1 VFDCQANNSPERNA
15 IPVGARLAGDGVL
28 KIAFASKLRSCK
40 KGCDAFNKIVS
51 TTGSRNMQRSIA
63 TVSLSGTLPEKLEAI
78 AAAGF
83 DGVEIF
89 ENDLLYYDGS
99 PREIK
104 QMCADLGIAI
114 TLFQPF
120 RDFEGCRRDRL
131 HRNLERAERKFDL
144 MQELGTDLVLVC
156 SNASADSIGD
166 ENILIDDLRL
176 LAERA
181 GARGLRIGYEAL
193 AWGRHVNTWQQVW
206 NIVRQADH
214 PSLGVLLD
222 SFHTLSLKGD
232 PSAIAEIPG
241 DKIFFVQMADAP
253 ILAMDVLEWS
263 RHFRCFPG
271 QGEFDLPGFLAPII
285 KSGYTG
291 PLSLEIFNDG
301 FRAAPPRANAADGL
315 RSLLYLEEKTRQR
328 LAQETTP
335 AVSLDILFETPKASE
350 YNGIEFLEFAVDESL
365 GAKLSHW
372 LERLGFVK
380 AGQHRSK
387 SVSLLRQGDIN
398 LILNSEPYSFAHSF
412 FEAHGPS
419 LCATAVR
426 VKDSASALARA
437 VAYKG
442 QPYRGLVGPNELELA
457 AVRAPDGSLIY
468 LVDQDADV
476 YGTDFHLQ
484 PAAVAGGGLK
494 RIDHMAMALPA
505 DSLDSWVLFY
515 KSLLDFEADDE
526 VVLPDPYGLVKSR
539 ALRSRDSSIRLP
551 LNISE
556 NRNTAISHALSSY
569 RGSGVHH
576 IAFDCDD
583 IFAEVSRAKEAG
595 VPLLDIPLNYYDDL
609 AARFDFDD
617 EFLSELA
624 YFNVLYDRDAQGG
637 ELFHVYTEPFEGRFF
652 FEIIQRKNGY
662 AGYGAAN
669 VAVRLAAMA
678 KSRSG
683 AVRLAKL

>member
-1 VFDCQANNSPERNA
+1 
-15 IPVGARLAGDGVL
+15 
-28 KIAFASKLRSCK
+28 
-40 KGCDAFNKIVS
+40 
-51 TTGSRNMQRSIA
+51 MQRSIA

-99 PREIK
+99 PREVR

-131 HRNLERAERKFDL
+131 ARNLERAERKFDL

-156 SNASADSIGD
+156 SNASADCVGD
-166 ENILIDDLRL
+166 ERILLDDLSL
-176 LAERA
+176 LAEHA
-181 GARGLRIGYEAL
+181 GRRGLRIGYEAL
-193 AWGRHVNTWQQVW
+193 AWGKHVNTWQQVW
-206 NIVRQADH
+206 NLVRQVDH

-232 PSAIAEIPG
+232 PTAIAEIPG

-271 QGEFDLPGFLAPII
+271 QGEFDLAGFLAPII

-301 FRAAPPRANAADGL
+301 FRAAPTRANAADGL

-328 LAQETTP
+328 LAEEAPATP
-335 AVSLDILFETPKASE
+335 VDILFETPAASE
-350 YNGIEFLEFAVDESL
+350 YDGIEFLEFAVDENL
-365 GAKLSHW
+365 GAKLTNW

-398 LILNSEPYSFAHSF
+398 LILNCEPYSFAHNF

-419 LCATAVR
+419 LCATAIR
-426 VKDSASALARA
+426 VKDSAKALERA

-468 LVDQDADV
+468 LVDQSEGGLYD
-476 YGTDFHLQ
+476 TDFNLQ
-484 PAAVAGGGLK
+484 SAATDAGGLL

-539 ALRSRDSSIRLP
+539 ALRSRCSSIRLP

-576 IAFDCDD
+576 IAFDCAD
-583 IFAEVSRAKEAG
+583 IFAEVRRAKEAG

-609 AARFDFDD
+609 AARFDFDE

-624 YFNVLYDRDAQGG
+624 YYNVLYDRDAQGG
-637 ELFHVYTEPFEGRFF
+637 ELFHVYTEAFEGRFF

-683 AVRLAKL
+683 AVRQARL

>member
-1 VFDCQANNSPERNA
+1 
-15 IPVGARLAGDGVL
+15 
-28 KIAFASKLRSCK
+28 
-40 KGCDAFNKIVS
+40 
-51 TTGSRNMQRSIA
+51 MQRSIA

-99 PREIK
+99 PREVR

-131 HRNLERAERKFDL
+131 ARNLERAERKFDL

-156 SNASADSIGD
+156 SNASADCVGD
-166 ENILIDDLRL
+166 ERILLDDLSL
-176 LAERA
+176 LAEHA
-181 GARGLRIGYEAL
+181 GRRGLRIGYEAL

-206 NIVRQADH
+206 NLVRQVDH
-214 PSLGVLLD
+214 PNLGVLLD

-271 QGEFDLPGFLAPII
+271 QGEFDLAGFLAPII

-301 FRAAPPRANAADGL
+301 FRAAPTRANAADGL
-315 RSLLYLEEKTRQR
+315 RSLLYLEEKTRER
-328 LAQETTP
+328 LKQEATVQPVEILFDTP
-335 AVSLDILFETPKASE
+335 AASE
-350 YNGIEFLEFAVDESL
+350 YDGIEFLEFAVDESL
-365 GAKLSHW
+365 GAKLTHW

-398 LILNSEPYSFAHSF
+398 LILNCEPYSFAHNF

-419 LCATAVR
+419 LCATAIR
-426 VKDSASALARA
+426 VKDSAKALERA

-468 LVDQDADV
+468 LVDPSEGTLYD
-476 YGTDFHLQ
+476 TDFNLQ
-484 PAAVAGGGLK
+484 TASTASAGLL

-539 ALRSRDSSIRLP
+539 ALRSRCSSIRLP

-576 IAFDCDD
+576 IAFDCAD

-609 AARFDFDD
+609 AARFDFDE

-624 YFNVLYDRDAQGG
+624 YYNVLYDRDAQGG

-683 AVRLAKL
+683 AVRQARL

>member
-1 VFDCQANNSPERNA
+1 
-15 IPVGARLAGDGVL
+15 
-28 KIAFASKLRSCK
+28 
-40 KGCDAFNKIVS
+40 
-51 TTGSRNMQRSIA
+51 MQRSIA

-99 PREIK
+99 PRDVRR
-104 QMCADLGIAI
+104 MCADLGIAI

-131 HRNLERAERKFDL
+131 PRNLDRAERKFDL

-156 SNASADSIGD
+156 SNVAADSLGD
-166 ENILIDDLRL
+166 ETLLVDDLRL

-181 GARGLRIGYEAL
+181 AARGLRIGYEAL
-193 AWGRHVNTWQQVW
+193 AWGRHVQTYQQVW
-206 NIVRQADH
+206 KLVRQADH
-214 PSLGVLLD
+214 SALGVILD

-241 DKIFFVQMADAP
+241 DRIFFVQMADAP

-271 QGEFDLPGFLAPII
+271 QGEFDLAGFLAPII
-285 KSGYTG
+285 RTGYRG

-301 FRAAPPRANAADGL
+301 FRAAPPRQNAADGL
-315 RSLLYLEEKTRQR
+315 RSLLYLEEKTAKR
-328 LAQETTP
+328 LAKEGVAVEPGLLFSPP
-335 AVSLDILFETPKASE
+335 AASH
-350 YNGIEFLEFAVDESL
+350 YDGVEFLEFAVDEAVGARL
-365 GAKLSHW
+365 GDW
-372 LERLGFVK
+372 LERLGFAR

-387 SVSLLRQGDIN
+387 DVSLLRQGDIN
-398 LILNSEPYSFAHSF
+398 IVLNAEPYSFAHNF

-419 LCATAVR
+419 LCATALR
-426 VKDSASALARA
+426 VKDGAAALQRA
-437 VAYKG
+437 CDYRG
-442 QPYRGLVGPNELELA
+442 QPYRGLVGPNEREIP

-468 LVDQDADV
+468 LVEQAGAGQTIYDSDFSLDA
-476 YGTDFHLQ
+476 G
-484 PAAVAGGGLK
+484 AEAKGGLQ
-494 RIDHMAMALPA
+494 RIDHMALALPA
-505 DSLDSWVLFY
+505 DGLDNWVLFY
-515 KSLLDFEADDE
+515 KSVLDFEADDE

-539 ALRSRDSSIRLP
+539 ALRSRCSSVRLP

-556 NRNTAISHALSSY
+556 NRNTAIAHALSSY

-576 IAFDCDD
+576 IAFSCAD
-583 IFAEVSRAKEAG
+583 IFQEVARAKEAG
-595 VPLLDIPLNYYDDL
+595 VPLLEIPLNYYDDL

-624 YFNVLYDRDAQGG
+624 YYNVLYDRDAQGG
-637 ELFHVYTEPFEGRFF
+637 ELFHVYTEAFEERFF

-662 AGYGAAN
+662 LGYGAAN

-678 KSRSG
+678 KARSG
-683 AVRLAKL
+683 ASRRSQF

>member
-1 VFDCQANNSPERNA
+1 
-15 IPVGARLAGDGVL
+15 
-28 KIAFASKLRSCK
+28 
-40 KGCDAFNKIVS
+40 
-51 TTGSRNMQRSIA
+51 MQRSIA

-99 PREIK
+99 PRNVR

-131 HRNLERAERKFDL
+131 QRNVDRAERKFDL

-156 SNASADSIGD
+156 SNTASDSLGE
-166 ENILIDDLRL
+166 ENILLDDLAL

-181 GARGLRIGYEAL
+181 GARTLRIGYEAL

-206 NIVRQADH
+206 NLVRQVDH
-214 PSLGVLLD
+214 PALGVLLD

-232 PSAIAEIPG
+232 PSGIANIPG

-253 ILAMDVLEWS
+253 VLAMDVLEWS

-271 QGEFDLPGFLAPII
+271 QGEFDLPGFLAPIL

-315 RSLLYLEEKTRQR
+315 RSLLYLEEKTRAL
-328 LAQETTP
+328 LAQEAQPVEPQLLFNPP
-335 AVSLDILFETPKASE
+335 AASV
-350 YNGIEFLEFAVDESL
+350 YDGVEFLEFAVDDAQSARL
-365 GAKLSHW
+365 TGW
-372 LERLGFVK
+372 LEKLGF
-380 AGQHRSK
+380 ARLGQHRSK
-387 SVSLLRQGDIN
+387 AVSLLGQGDIK
-398 LILNSEPYSFAHSF
+398 IVLNAEPYSFAHSF
-412 FEAHGPS
+412 FESHGPS
-419 LCATAVR
+419 LCATALR
-426 VKDSASALARA
+426 VENGNAALERARL
-437 VAYKG
+437 YKG
-442 QPYRGLVGPNELELA
+442 QPYRGLVGPNEREIP

-468 LVDQDADV
+468 LVE
-476 YGTDFHLQ
+476 
-484 PAAVAGGGLK
+484 PAAPGQSIYDSDFNISAQASVGGGLQ

-505 DSLDSWVLFY
+505 ESLDSWVLFY
-515 KSLLDFEADDE
+515 KTLLDFEADDE

-539 ALRSRDSSIRLP
+539 ALRSRCSTVRLP

-576 IAFDCDD
+576 IAFSCDD
-583 IFAEVSRAKEAG
+583 IFAQVARAKEAG
-595 VPLLDIPLNYYDDL
+595 VQLLDIPLNYYDDL

-624 YFNVLYDRDAQGG
+624 YYNVLYDRDANGG
-637 ELFHVYTEPFEGRFF
+637 ELFHVYTEAFDDRFF
-652 FEIIQRKNGY
+652 FEILQRKNGY
-662 AGYGAAN
+662 SGYGAAN

-683 AVRLAKL
+683 SARQARL

>member
-1 VFDCQANNSPERNA
+1 
-15 IPVGARLAGDGVL
+15 
-28 KIAFASKLRSCK
+28 
-40 KGCDAFNKIVS
+40 
-51 TTGSRNMQRSIA
+51 MQRSIA

-131 HRNLERAERKFDL
+131 ARNLERAERKFDL

-156 SNASADSIGD
+156 SNASADSVGD
-166 ENILIDDLRL
+166 QQILVDDLRL
-176 LAERA
+176 LAEHA

-193 AWGRHVNTWQQVW
+193 AWGRHVNTYQQVW
-206 NIVRQADH
+206 DIVREADH

-232 PSAIAEIPG
+232 PRAIADIPG

-285 KSGYTG
+285 QSGYTG

-328 LAQETTP
+328 LEQAAQPVANRE
-335 AVSLDILFETPKASE
+335 ILFETPKASE

-365 GAKLSHW
+365 GAKLSNW

-468 LVDQDADV
+468 LVDEQADV
-476 YGTDFHLQ
+476 YGTDFNLLADA
-484 PAAVAGGGLK
+484 PARGGLK

-624 YFNVLYDRDAQGG
+624 YYNVLYDRDAQGG

-683 AVRLAKL
+683 AVRQAKL

>member
-1 VFDCQANNSPERNA
+1 
-15 IPVGARLAGDGVL
+15 
-28 KIAFASKLRSCK
+28 
-40 KGCDAFNKIVS
+40 
-51 TTGSRNMQRSIA
+51 MQRSIA

-99 PREIK
+99 PRDVR
-104 QMCADLGIAI
+104 QMCADLNLAI

-120 RDFEGCRRDRL
+120 RDFEGCRRERL
-131 HRNLERAERKFDL
+131 ARNLERAERKFDL

-156 SNASADSIGD
+156 SNTVADSLGERD
-166 ENILIDDLRL
+166 ILVDDLRE

-181 GARGLRIGYEAL
+181 GKRGLRIGYEAL

-206 NIVRQADH
+206 DLVKAADH
-214 PSLGVLLD
+214 PALGVLLD
-222 SFHTLSLKGD
+222 SFHTLSIKGD
-232 PSAIAEIPG
+232 PSGIADIPG
-241 DKIFFVQMADAP
+241 EKIFFVQMADAP
-253 ILAMDVLEWS
+253 VLAMDVLEWS

-271 QGEFDLPGFLAPII
+271 QGEFDLAGFLAPILR
-285 KSGYTG
+285 SGYQG

-301 FRAAPPRANAADGL
+301 FRAAPTRANAADGL
-315 RSLLYLEEKTRQR
+315 RSLLYLEEKTRR
-328 LAQETTP
+328 LLEQDAAP
-335 AVSLDILFETPKASE
+335 AGDPGILFAPPPASR
-350 YNGIEFLEFAVDESL
+350 YDGVEFLEFAVDENL
-365 GAKLSHW
+365 GARLGNW
-372 LERLGFVK
+372 LEKLGFAR
-380 AGQHRSK
+380 AGEHRSK
-387 SVSLLRQGDIN
+387 AVSLLRQGDIN
-398 LILNSEPYSFAHSF
+398 IVLNAEPYSFAHNF

-419 LCATAVR
+419 LCATALRVR
-426 VKDSASALARA
+426 DGAQALERA
-437 VAYKG
+437 QAFRG
-442 QPYRGLVGPNELELA
+442 QPFRGLVGPNEREVP

-468 LVDQDADV
+468 LVEPGAPGQTIYDSDFRLDAQAQAS
-476 YGTDFHLQ
+476 GNLQ
-484 PAAVAGGGLK
+484 

-515 KSLLDFEADDE
+515 KALFDFEADDE

-539 ALRSRDSSIRLP
+539 AIRSRCGSLRLP

-576 IAFDCDD
+576 IAFACED
-583 IFAEVSRAKEAG
+583 IFAEVTRAKQAG

-652 FEIIQRKNGY
+652 FEILQRRNGY

-678 KSRSG
+678 QARSG
-683 AVRLAKL
+683 AARKPKL

>member
-1 VFDCQANNSPERNA
+1 
-15 IPVGARLAGDGVL
+15 
-28 KIAFASKLRSCK
+28 
-40 KGCDAFNKIVS
+40 
-51 TTGSRNMQRSIA
+51 MQRSIA

-99 PREIK
+99 PRTVR

-120 RDFEGCRRDRL
+120 REFEGCRRDRL
-131 HRNLERAERKFDL
+131 QRNLDRAERKFDL
-144 MQELGTDLVLVC
+144 MQALGTDLVLVC
-156 SNASADSIGD
+156 SNTASDSLGD
-166 ENILIDDLRL
+166 ENLLLDDLAL

-181 GARGLRIGYEAL
+181 GARQLRVGYEGL

-206 NIVRQADH
+206 NLVRQVNH
-214 PSLGVLLD
+214 PALGVLLD

-232 PSAIAEIPG
+232 PGAIADIPG

-253 ILAMDVLEWS
+253 LLAMDVLEWS

-271 QGEFDLPGFLAPII
+271 QGEFDLPGFLAPILR
-285 KSGYTG
+285 SGYTG

-301 FRAAPPRANAADGL
+301 FRAAPPRSNAADGL
-315 RSLLYLEEKTRQR
+315 RSLLYLEEKTRER
-328 LAQETTP
+328 LAEEAQP
-335 AVSLDILFETPKASE
+335 VSPGLLFNPPKASA
-350 YNGIEFLEFAVDESL
+350 YDGVEFLEFAVDEAH
-365 GAKLSHW
+365 GA
-372 LERLGFVK
+372 RLGSWLQGLGF
-380 AGQHRSK
+380 AQLGQHRSK
-387 SVSLLRQGDIN
+387 AVRLLGQGDIK
-398 LILNSEPYSFAHSF
+398 IVLNAEPYSFAHSF
-412 FEAHGPS
+412 FESHGPS
-419 LCATAVR
+419 LCATALR
-426 VKDSASALARA
+426 VENGSAALERARQ
-437 VAYKG
+437 YKG
-442 QPYRGLVGPNELELA
+442 QPYRGLVGPNERQIP

-468 LVDQDADV
+468 LVEPAPPGQSIYDSDFNIHSDAPV
-476 YGTDFHLQ
+476 T
-484 PAAVAGGGLK
+484 GGLQ

-505 DSLDSWVLFY
+505 DSLDTWVLFY

-539 ALRSRDSSIRLP
+539 ALRSRCSTVRLP

-576 IAFDCDD
+576 VAFACED
-583 IFAEVSRAKEAG
+583 IFTQVARAKEAG
-595 VPLLDIPLNYYDDL
+595 VQLLDIPLNYYDDL

-617 EFLSELA
+617 AFLSELA
-624 YFNVLYDRDAQGG
+624 YYNVLYDRDAKGG
-637 ELFHVYTEPFEGRFF
+637 ELFHVYTEAFDDRFF
-652 FEIIQRKNGY
+652 FEILQRKNGY

-678 KSRSG
+678 ASRKG
-683 AVRLAKL
+683 TPRQARL

>member
-1 VFDCQANNSPERNA
+1 
-15 IPVGARLAGDGVL
+15 
-28 KIAFASKLRSCK
+28 
-40 KGCDAFNKIVS
+40 
-51 TTGSRNMQRSIA
+51 M
-63 TVSLSGTLPEKLEAI
+63 
-78 AAAGF
+78 
-83 DGVEIF
+83 
-89 ENDLLYYDGS
+89 
-99 PREIK
+99 
-104 QMCADLGIAI
+104 
-114 TLFQPF
+114 FQPF

-131 HRNLERAERKFDL
+131 ARNLERAERKFDL

-156 SNASADSIGD
+156 SNASADCVGD
-166 ENILIDDLRL
+166 ERILLDDLSL
-176 LAERA
+176 LAEHA
-181 GARGLRIGYEAL
+181 GRRGLRIGYEAL
-193 AWGRHVNTWQQVW
+193 AWGKHVNTWQQVW
-206 NIVRQADH
+206 NLVRQVDH
-214 PSLGVLLD
+214 PALGVLLD

-232 PSAIAEIPG
+232 PSGIAQIPG

-271 QGEFDLPGFLAPII
+271 QGEFDLAGFLAPII
-285 KSGYTG
+285 QSGYTG

-301 FRAAPPRANAADGL
+301 FRAAPTRANAADGL
-315 RSLLYLEEKTRQR
+315 RSLLYLEEKTRER
-328 LAQETTP
+328 LQQQAPAQPVEILFDTP
-335 AVSLDILFETPKASE
+335 AASE
-350 YNGIEFLEFAVDESL
+350 YDGIEFLEFAVDESL
-365 GAKLSHW
+365 GAKLTHW

-398 LILNSEPYSFAHSF
+398 LILNCEPYSFAHNF

-419 LCATAVR
+419 LCATALR
-426 VKDSASALARA
+426 VKDSAKALERA

-468 LVDQDADV
+468 LVDPSEGTLYD
-476 YGTDFHLQ
+476 TDFNLQ
-484 PAAVAGGGLK
+484 TAPAAGGGLL

-539 ALRSRDSSIRLP
+539 ALRSRCSSVRLP

-576 IAFDCDD
+576 IAFDCAD
-583 IFAEVSRAKEAG
+583 IFAEVRRAKDAG

-624 YFNVLYDRDAQGG
+624 YYNVLYDRDANGG

-683 AVRLAKL
+683 AVRQARL

>member
-1 VFDCQANNSPERNA
+1 
-15 IPVGARLAGDGVL
+15 
-28 KIAFASKLRSCK
+28 
-40 KGCDAFNKIVS
+40 
-51 TTGSRNMQRSIA
+51 MQRSIA

-131 HRNLERAERKFDL
+131 ARNLERAERKFDL

-156 SNASADSIGD
+156 SNASADSVGD
-166 ENILIDDLRL
+166 QQILVDDLRL
-176 LAERA
+176 LAEHA

-193 AWGRHVNTWQQVW
+193 AWGRHVNTYQQVW
-206 NIVRQADH
+206 DIVRQADH

-232 PSAIAEIPG
+232 PRAIADIPG

-285 KSGYTG
+285 QSGYTG

-328 LAQETTP
+328 LEQETKPVTNRE
-335 AVSLDILFETPKASE
+335 ILFETPKASE

-365 GAKLSHW
+365 GAKLSNW

-468 LVDQDADV
+468 LVDEQADV
-476 YGTDFHLQ
+476 YGTDFNLLADA
-484 PAAVAGGGLK
+484 PARGGLK

-624 YFNVLYDRDAQGG
+624 YYNVLYDRDAQGG

-683 AVRLAKL
+683 AVRQAKL

>member
-1 VFDCQANNSPERNA
+1 
-15 IPVGARLAGDGVL
+15 
-28 KIAFASKLRSCK
+28 
-40 KGCDAFNKIVS
+40 
-51 TTGSRNMQRSIA
+51 MQRSIA

-99 PREIK
+99 PREIR

-131 HRNLERAERKFDL
+131 PRNLERAERKFDL

-156 SNASADSIGD
+156 SNASADSMGD
-166 ENILIDDLRL
+166 TPILVDDLHL

-181 GARGLRIGYEAL
+181 GIRGLRIGYEAL
-193 AWGRHVNTWQQVW
+193 AWGRHVNTYQQVW
-206 NIVRQADH
+206 DIVRQVDH
-214 PSLGVLLD
+214 PNLGVLLD

-232 PSAIAEIPG
+232 PSAIAQIPG

-301 FRAAPPRANAADGL
+301 FRAAPPRANAADGF
-315 RSLLYLEEKTRQR
+315 RSLLYLEEKTRER
-328 LAQETTP
+328 LMQEAEPVAHLDTLFSAP
-335 AVSLDILFETPKASE
+335 ALSE
-350 YNGIEFLEFAVDESL
+350 NDGIEFLEFAVDESM
-365 GAKLSHW
+365 GAKLSLW

-419 LCATAVR
+419 LCATAIR
-426 VKDSASALARA
+426 VNDSASALSRA

-468 LVDQDADV
+468 LVDREATGQKLYD
-476 YGTDFHLQ
+476 TDFNLL
-484 PAAVAGGGLK
+484 PTTPSRAGLK

-539 ALRSRDSSIRLP
+539 ALRSRCSSIRLP

-583 IFAEVSRAKEAG
+583 IFAEVRRAKEAG

-624 YFNVLYDRDAQGG
+624 YYNVLYDRDAQGG

-652 FEIIQRKNGY
+652 FEILQRRNAY

-683 AVRLAKL
+683 GVRHARL

>member
-1 VFDCQANNSPERNA
+1 
-15 IPVGARLAGDGVL
+15 
-28 KIAFASKLRSCK
+28 
-40 KGCDAFNKIVS
+40 
-51 TTGSRNMQRSIA
+51 MQRSIA

-89 ENDLLYYDGS
+89 ENDLLYYAGS
-99 PREIK
+99 PREIR

-131 HRNLERAERKFDL
+131 QKNLDRAERKFDL

-156 SNASADSIGD
+156 SNVAADSLGD
-166 ENILIDDLRL
+166 EQILVDDLRR

-206 NIVRQADH
+206 DIVRQADH
-214 PSLGVLLD
+214 AALGVLLD
-222 SFHTLSLKGD
+222 SFHTLSIKGD
-232 PSAIAEIPG
+232 PSGFAEIPG
-241 DKIFFVQMADAP
+241 EKIFFVQMADAP

-271 QGEFDLPGFLAPII
+271 QGEFDLPGFLAPIL
-285 KSGYTG
+285 KSGYRG

-301 FRAAPPRANAADGL
+301 FRAAPTRSNAADGL
-315 RSLLYLEEKTRQR
+315 RSLLYLEEKTRK
-328 LAQETTP
+328 LLEKEAAPVDTG
-335 AVSLDILFETPKASE
+335 ILFAPPPASR
-350 YNGIEFLEFAVDESL
+350 YDGVEFLEFAVDEEQ
-365 GAKLSHW
+365 GARLAGW
-372 LERLGFVK
+372 LEKLGFAR

-387 SVSLLRQGDIN
+387 EVSLLRQGDIN
-398 LILNSEPYSFAHSF
+398 IVLNAEPYSFAHNF

-419 LCATAVR
+419 LCATALRVR
-426 VKDSASALARA
+426 DGGSALERA
-437 VAYKG
+437 QAFG
-442 QPYRGLVGPNELELA
+442 AQPFRGLVGPNEREIP

-468 LVDQDADV
+468 LVEEREPGQTIYDS
-476 YGTDFHLQ
+476 DFVLDPQAAPAGNLQ
-484 PAAVAGGGLK
+484 

-515 KSLLDFEADDE
+515 KSVLDFEADDE

-539 ALRSRDSSIRLP
+539 AIRSRCSSVRLP

-576 IAFDCDD
+576 IAFACED
-583 IFAEVSRAKEAG
+583 IFAEVARAKEAG
-595 VPLLDIPLNYYDDL
+595 VPLLEIPLNYYDDL

-624 YFNVLYDRDAQGG
+624 YYNVLYDRDAQGG
-637 ELFHVYTEPFEGRFF
+637 ELFHVYSEPFEGRFF
-652 FEIIQRKNGY
+652 FEIIQRRNGY
-662 AGYGAAN
+662 VGYGAAN

-678 KSRSG
+678 KARSG
-683 AVRLAKL
+683 ATRPARL

>member
-1 VFDCQANNSPERNA
+1 
-15 IPVGARLAGDGVL
+15 
-28 KIAFASKLRSCK
+28 
-40 KGCDAFNKIVS
+40 
-51 TTGSRNMQRSIA
+51 MQRSIA

-99 PREIK
+99 PSEIRK
-104 QMCADLGIAI
+104 RCADLGIAI

-131 HRNLERAERKFDL
+131 QRNIDRAERKFDL

-156 SNASADSIGD
+156 SNVAADSLGD
-166 ENILIDDLRL
+166 DEILIDDLRL
-176 LAERA
+176 LGERA

-193 AWGRHVNTWQQVW
+193 AWGRHVNTYQQVW
-206 NIVRQADH
+206 NLVRQADH
-214 PSLGVLLD
+214 PAVGVILD

-232 PSAIAEIPG
+232 PAAIADIPG

-271 QGEFDLPGFLAPII
+271 QGEFDLAGFLAPILRT
-285 KSGYTG
+285 GYRG

-301 FRAAPPRANAADGL
+301 FRAAPPRQNAADGL
-315 RSLLYLEEKTRQR
+315 RSLLYLEEKTHKR
-328 LAQETTP
+328 LEKEGHQIEPGVLFTP
-335 AVSLDILFETPKASE
+335 PAAHRYDGV
-350 YNGIEFLEFAVDESL
+350 EFLEFAVNEAV
-365 GAKLSHW
+365 GARLAGW
-372 LERLGFVK
+372 LERLGFAR

-387 SVSLLRQGDIN
+387 DVSLLRQGDIN
-398 LILNSEPYSFAHSF
+398 IVLNAEPYSFAHNF
-412 FEAHGPS
+412 FESHGPS
-419 LCATAVR
+419 LCATALR
-426 VKDSASALARA
+426 VKDGAAALQRA
-437 VAYKG
+437 CDYRG
-442 QPYRGLVGPNELELA
+442 QPYRGLVGPNEREVP

-468 LVDQDADV
+468 LVEQAGAGQTIYD
-476 YGTDFHLQ
+476 TDFSLNQ
-484 PAAVAGGGLK
+484 TVEASGGLQ
-494 RIDHMAMALPA
+494 RIDHMALALPA

-539 ALRSRDSSIRLP
+539 AIRSRCSSIRLP

-556 NRNTAISHALSSY
+556 NRNTAIAHALSSY
-569 RGSGVHH
+569 QGSGVHH
-576 IAFDCDD
+576 IAFSCED
-583 IFAEVSRAKEAG
+583 IFAEVARSKEAG
-595 VPLLDIPLNYYDDL
+595 VPLLEIPLNYYDDL

-624 YFNVLYDRDAQGG
+624 YYNVLYDRDAQGG
-637 ELFHVYTEPFEGRFF
+637 ELFHVYTEPFEERFF
-652 FEIIQRKNGY
+652 FEIIQRKGGY
-662 AGYGAAN
+662 VGYGAAN

-683 AVRLAKL
+683 GLKRPRL

>member
-1 VFDCQANNSPERNA
+1 
-15 IPVGARLAGDGVL
+15 
-28 KIAFASKLRSCK
+28 
-40 KGCDAFNKIVS
+40 
-51 TTGSRNMQRSIA
+51 MQRSIA

-99 PREIK
+99 PRHVR

-120 RDFEGCRRDRL
+120 RDFEGCRRERL
-131 HRNLERAERKFDL
+131 QRNLDRAERKFDL

-156 SNASADSIGD
+156 SNAAADSLGD
-166 ENILIDDLRL
+166 ENILRDDLGL

-181 GARGLRIGYEAL
+181 GARQLRVGYEAL

-206 NIVRQADH
+206 NLVRQVDH
-214 PSLGVLLD
+214 PALGVLLD

-232 PSAIAEIPG
+232 PSAIAQIPG

-253 ILAMDVLEWS
+253 LLAMDVLEWS

-271 QGEFDLPGFLAPII
+271 QGEFDLAGFLAPILQT
-285 KSGYTG
+285 GYSG

-315 RSLLYLEEKTRQR
+315 RSLLYLEEKTRLLLEQQKSPVVPD
-328 LAQETTP
+328 L
-335 AVSLDILFETPKASE
+335 LFSPPQASA
-350 YNGIEFLEFAVDESL
+350 YNGVEFLEFAVDDAQ
-365 GAKLSHW
+365 GAKLAGW
-372 LERLGFVK
+372 LENLGFAK
-380 AGQHRSK
+380 LGQHRSK
-387 SVSLLRQGDIN
+387 AVSLMGQGDIK
-398 LILNSEPYSFAHSF
+398 IVLNAEPYSFAHSF

-419 LCATAVR
+419 LCATALR
-426 VKDSASALARA
+426 VENGA
-437 VAYKG
+437 VALERARVYKG
-442 QPYRGLVGPNELELA
+442 QPYRGLVGPNEREIP

-468 LVDQDADV
+468 LVEPARPGESIYDS
-476 YGTDFHLQ
+476 DFIINPQ
-484 PAAVAGGGLK
+484 AGQGGGLQ

-515 KSLLDFEADDE
+515 KTVLDFEADDE

-539 ALRSRDSSIRLP
+539 ALRSRCSTVRLP

-576 IAFDCDD
+576 IAFECED
-583 IFAEVSRAKEAG
+583 IFAQVSRAKEAG
-595 VPLLDIPLNYYDDL
+595 VQLLDIPLNYYDDL

-624 YFNVLYDRDAQGG
+624 YYNVLYDRDAQGG
-637 ELFHVYTEPFEGRFF
+637 ELFHVYTESFDDRFF
-652 FEIIQRKNGY
+652 FEILQRKNGY

-678 KSRSG
+678 KARSG
-683 AVRLAKL
+683 AARQARL

>member
-1 VFDCQANNSPERNA
+1 
-15 IPVGARLAGDGVL
+15 
-28 KIAFASKLRSCK
+28 
-40 KGCDAFNKIVS
+40 
-51 TTGSRNMQRSIA
+51 MQRSIA
-63 TVSLSGTLPEKLEAI
+63 TVCLSGTLPEKLEAI

-99 PREIK
+99 PRNVR

-131 HRNLERAERKFDL
+131 QRNLDRVERKFDL

-156 SNASADSIGD
+156 SNTASDSLGD
-166 ENILIDDLRL
+166 ERVLLDDLAL

-181 GARGLRIGYEAL
+181 GARNLRVGYEAL

-206 NIVRQADH
+206 NLVRQVDH
-214 PSLGVLLD
+214 PALGVLLD

-232 PSAIAEIPG
+232 PSAIADIPG

-253 ILAMDVLEWS
+253 LLAMDVLEWS

-271 QGEFDLPGFLAPII
+271 QGEFDLPGFLAPILR
-285 KSGYTG
+285 SGYTG
-291 PLSLEIFNDG
+291 PLSLEVFNDG
-301 FRAAPPRANAADGL
+301 FRAAPTRANAADGL
-315 RSLLYLEEKTRQR
+315 RSLLYLEEKTRKLLEQE
-328 LAQETTP
+328 AQPVEPQLLFNPP
-335 AVSLDILFETPKASE
+335 AASR
-350 YNGIEFLEFAVDESL
+350 YDGVEFLEFAVDDAQ
-365 GAKLSHW
+365 GARLAGW
-372 LERLGFVK
+372 LEKLGF
-380 AGQHRSK
+380 ATLGQHRSK
-387 SVSLLRQGDIN
+387 AVSLLGQGDIK
-398 LILNSEPYSFAHSF
+398 IVLNAEPYSFAHSF
-412 FEAHGPS
+412 FESHGPS
-419 LCATAVR
+419 LCATALR
-426 VKDSASALARA
+426 VDKGNAALERARQ
-437 VAYKG
+437 YKG
-442 QPYRGLVGPNELELA
+442 QPYRGLVGPNEREIP

-468 LVDQDADV
+468 LVEGAEPGQSIYDS
-476 YGTDFHLQ
+476 DFQ
-484 PAAVAGGGLK
+484 INAQAPTNGGLQ

-515 KSLLDFEADDE
+515 KSVLDFKADDE

-539 ALRSRDSSIRLP
+539 AVRSQCSTVRLP

-556 NRNTAISHALSSY
+556 NRNTAIAHALSSY

-576 IAFDCDD
+576 IAFACDD
-583 IFAEVSRAKEAG
+583 IFAQIARAKEAG
-595 VPLLDIPLNYYDDL
+595 VQLLDIPLNYYDDL

-624 YFNVLYDRDAQGG
+624 YYNVLYDRDANGG
-637 ELFHVYTEPFEGRFF
+637 ELFHVYTEAFDGRFF
-652 FEIIQRKNGY
+652 FEILQRKNGY
-662 AGYGAAN
+662 VGYGAAN

-678 KSRSG
+678 KSRS
-683 AVRLAKL
+683 ATARQARL

>member
-1 VFDCQANNSPERNA
+1 
-15 IPVGARLAGDGVL
+15 
-28 KIAFASKLRSCK
+28 
-40 KGCDAFNKIVS
+40 
-51 TTGSRNMQRSIA
+51 MQRSIA

-131 HRNLERAERKFDL
+131 ARNLERAERKFDL

-156 SNASADSIGD
+156 SNASADSVGD
-166 ENILIDDLRL
+166 QRILVDDLRL
-176 LAERA
+176 LAEHA

-193 AWGRHVNTWQQVW
+193 AWGRHVNTYQQVW
-206 NIVRQADH
+206 DIVRQADH

-232 PSAIAEIPG
+232 PRAIADIPG

-285 KSGYTG
+285 QSGYAG

-328 LAQETTP
+328 LEQEATP
-335 AVSLDILFETPKASE
+335 VANREILFETPKASE

-365 GAKLSHW
+365 GAKLSNW

-468 LVDQDADV
+468 LVDEQADV
-476 YGTDFHLQ
+476 YGTDFNLLADA
-484 PAAVAGGGLK
+484 PARGGLK

-624 YFNVLYDRDAQGG
+624 YYNVLYDRDAQGG

-683 AVRLAKL
+683 AVRQAKL

>member
-1 VFDCQANNSPERNA
+1 
-15 IPVGARLAGDGVL
+15 
-28 KIAFASKLRSCK
+28 
-40 KGCDAFNKIVS
+40 
-51 TTGSRNMQRSIA
+51 MQRSIA

-99 PREIK
+99 PREIR

-131 HRNLERAERKFDL
+131 QRNLERAERKFDL

-156 SNASADSIGD
+156 SNAAADSVGD
-166 ENILIDDLRL
+166 RQILVDDLRL

-181 GARGLRIGYEAL
+181 GSRGLRIGYEAL
-193 AWGRHVNTWQQVW
+193 AWGRHVNTYQQVW
-206 NIVRQADH
+206 DIVREADH

-232 PSAIAEIPG
+232 PAAIAEIPG

-271 QGEFDLPGFLAPII
+271 QGDFDLPGFLAPII

-328 LAQETTP
+328 LAQEATP
-335 AVSLDILFETPKASE
+335 VANIDTLFAPPPASE
-350 YNGIEFLEFAVDESL
+350 YGGTEFLEFAVDEAL
-365 GAKLSHW
+365 GAKLGGW
-372 LERLGFVK
+372 LERLGFAK

-387 SVSLLRQGDIN
+387 SVSLMRQGDIN

-419 LCATAVR
+419 VCATAIR
-426 VKDSASALARA
+426 VKDSAKALERA

-457 AVRAPDGSLIY
+457 AVRELDGSLIY
-468 LVDQDADV
+468 LVDQEQGGQNLYD
-476 YGTDFHLQ
+476 TDFNML
-484 PAAVAGGGLK
+484 PGVVAKGGLK
-494 RIDHMAMALPA
+494 RIEHMAMALPA
-505 DSLDSWVLFY
+505 DNLDRWVLFY
-515 KSLLDFEADDE
+515 KSLLDFTADDE

-539 ALRSRDSSIRLP
+539 ALRSRCSTIRLP

-556 NRNTAISHALSSY
+556 NRKTAISHALSSY
-569 RGSGVHH
+569 GGSGVHH

-624 YFNVLYDRDAQGG
+624 YYNVLYDRDAQGG

-662 AGYGAAN
+662 VGYGAAN

-683 AVRLAKL
+683 AVRHAKL

>member
-1 VFDCQANNSPERNA
+1 
-15 IPVGARLAGDGVL
+15 
-28 KIAFASKLRSCK
+28 
-40 KGCDAFNKIVS
+40 
-51 TTGSRNMQRSIA
+51 MHRSIA

-99 PREIK
+99 PRHVRQI
-104 QMCADLGIAI
+104 CADLGIAI

-131 HRNLERAERKFDL
+131 QRNLERAERKFDL

-156 SNASADSIGD
+156 SNSAADSLGE
-166 ENILIDDLRL
+166 ENILLDDLSA

-181 GARGLRIGYEAL
+181 GARQLRIGYEAL

-206 NIVRQADH
+206 NLVRQIDH
-214 PSLGVLLD
+214 PALGVLLD

-232 PSAIAEIPG
+232 PSAIAQIPG

-253 ILAMDVLEWS
+253 ILAMDVMEWS

-271 QGEFDLPGFLAPII
+271 QGEFDLPGFLAPIL

-315 RSLLYLEEKTRQR
+315 RSLLYLEEKTR
-328 LAQETTP
+328 LLLEQEKQPVAKDLLFSPPP
-335 AVSLDILFETPKASE
+335 AST
-350 YNGIEFLEFAVDESL
+350 YNGVEFLEFAVDDDQRARLAGWL
-365 GAKLSHW
+365 GNLGFAKL
-372 LERLGFVK
+372 
-380 AGQHRSK
+380 GQHRSK
-387 SVSLLRQGDIN
+387 AVSLMGQGDIK
-398 LILNSEPYSFAHSF
+398 IVLNAEPYSFAHSF

-419 LCATAVR
+419 LCATALR
-426 VKDSASALARA
+426 VENGSSALERA
-437 VAYKG
+437 QAFKG
-442 QPYRGLVGPNELELA
+442 QPYRGLVGPNEREIPS
-457 AVRAPDGSLIY
+457 VRAPDGSLIY
-468 LVDQDADV
+468 LVEPAPPGESIYD
-476 YGTDFHLQ
+476 TDFVIN
-484 PAAVAGGGLK
+484 PDARGGGGLQ

-539 ALRSRDSSIRLP
+539 ALRSRCSTVRLP

-576 IAFDCDD
+576 IAFACED
-583 IFAEVSRAKEAG
+583 IFAEVSRAKDAG
-595 VPLLDIPLNYYDDL
+595 LKLLDIPLNYYDDL

-624 YFNVLYDRDAQGG
+624 YYNVLYDRDAQGG
-637 ELFHVYTEPFEGRFF
+637 ELFHVYTEPFDDRFF
-652 FEIIQRKNGY
+652 FEILQRKNGY
-662 AGYGAAN
+662 VGYGAAN

-678 KSRSG
+678 KTRSG
-683 AVRLAKL
+683 AARQARL

>member
-1 VFDCQANNSPERNA
+1 
-15 IPVGARLAGDGVL
+15 
-28 KIAFASKLRSCK
+28 
-40 KGCDAFNKIVS
+40 
-51 TTGSRNMQRSIA
+51 MHRSIA

-99 PREIK
+99 PRHVRQI
-104 QMCADLGIAI
+104 CADLGIAI

-131 HRNLERAERKFDL
+131 QRNLERAERKFDL

-156 SNASADSIGD
+156 SNSAADSLG
-166 ENILIDDLRL
+166 EESILLDDLSA

-181 GARGLRIGYEAL
+181 GARQLRVGYEAL

-206 NIVRQADH
+206 NLVKQIDH
-214 PSLGVLLD
+214 PALGVLLD

-232 PSAIAEIPG
+232 PSAIAQIPG

-253 ILAMDVLEWS
+253 LLAMDVMEWS

-271 QGEFDLPGFLAPII
+271 QGEFDLPGFLAPIL

-315 RSLLYLEEKTRQR
+315 RSLLYLEEKTR
-328 LAQETTP
+328 LLLEQEHQPVAKDLLFSPPP
-335 AVSLDILFETPKASE
+335 AST
-350 YNGIEFLEFAVDESL
+350 YNGVEFLEFAVDDSQGARLAGWL
-365 GAKLSHW
+365 GN
-372 LERLGFVK
+372 LGFTK
-380 AGQHRSK
+380 LGQHRSK
-387 SVSLLRQGDIN
+387 AVSLMGQGDIK
-398 LILNSEPYSFAHSF
+398 IVLNAEPYSFAHSF

-419 LCATAVR
+419 LCATALR
-426 VKDSASALARA
+426 VENGSSALERA
-437 VAYKG
+437 QAFKG
-442 QPYRGLVGPNELELA
+442 QPYRGLVGPNEREIPS
-457 AVRAPDGSLIY
+457 VRAPDGSLIY
-468 LVDQDADV
+468 LVEPAAPGQSIYD
-476 YGTDFHLQ
+476 TDFVIN
-484 PAAVAGGGLK
+484 PATQAGGGLQ

-515 KSLLDFEADDE
+515 KSLLDFKADDE

-539 ALRSRDSSIRLP
+539 ALRSRCSTVRLP

-576 IAFDCDD
+576 IAFACED

-595 VPLLDIPLNYYDDL
+595 LKLLDIPLNYYDDL

-624 YFNVLYDRDAQGG
+624 YYNVLYDRDAQGG
-637 ELFHVYTEPFEGRFF
+637 ELFHVYTEPFDDRFF
-652 FEIIQRKNGY
+652 FEILQRKNGY
-662 AGYGAAN
+662 VGYGAAN

-678 KSRSG
+678 KTRSG
-683 AVRLAKL
+683 AARQARL

>member
-1 VFDCQANNSPERNA
+1 
-15 IPVGARLAGDGVL
+15 
-28 KIAFASKLRSCK
+28 
-40 KGCDAFNKIVS
+40 
-51 TTGSRNMQRSIA
+51 MQRSIA

-99 PREIK
+99 PREVR

-131 HRNLERAERKFDL
+131 ARNLERAERKFDL

-156 SNASADSIGD
+156 SNASAVSVGD
-166 ENILIDDLRL
+166 TQILVDDLHL

-193 AWGRHVNTWQQVW
+193 AWGRHINTYQQVW
-206 NIVRQADH
+206 DIVRQADH
-214 PSLGVLLD
+214 PNLGVLLD
-222 SFHTLSLKGD
+222 SFHTLSLNGD
-232 PSAIAEIPG
+232 PSAIAQIPG

-271 QGEFDLPGFLAPII
+271 QGEFDLSGFLAPII
-285 KSGYTG
+285 RSGYTG

-315 RSLLYLEEKTRQR
+315 RSLLYLEEKTRER
-328 LAQETTP
+328 L
-335 AVSLDILFETPKASE
+335 LRETPTVANLDTLFDAPAATE
-350 YNGIEFLEFAVDESL
+350 QAGIEFLEFAVDDDL

-372 LERLGFVK
+372 LERLGFTK

-387 SVSLLRQGDIN
+387 NVSLLRQGDIN
-398 LILNSEPYSFAHSF
+398 LILNSEPYSFAHNF

-419 LCATAVR
+419 LCATAIR
-426 VKDSASALARA
+426 VQDCASALARA

-442 QPYRGLVGPNELELA
+442 QPYRGLVGPNELELG

-468 LVDQDADV
+468 LVDQ
-476 YGTDFHLQ
+476 
-484 PAAVAGGGLK
+484 AVAGASFYATDFVLEPVALASGGLK

-539 ALRSRDSSIRLP
+539 ALRSRCSSIRLP

-576 IAFDCDD
+576 IAFECDD
-583 IFAEVSRAKEAG
+583 IFAQVSRAKEAG
-595 VPLLDIPLNYYDDL
+595 LPLLDIPLNYYDDL

-652 FEIIQRKNGY
+652 FEILQRKGGY
-662 AGYGAAN
+662 AGYGAVN

-678 KSRSG
+678 KARSG
-683 AVRLAKL
+683 VVRQARL

>member
-1 VFDCQANNSPERNA
+1 
-15 IPVGARLAGDGVL
+15 
-28 KIAFASKLRSCK
+28 
-40 KGCDAFNKIVS
+40 
-51 TTGSRNMQRSIA
+51 MQRSIA

-99 PREIK
+99 PTEIRK
-104 QMCADLGIAI
+104 RCADLGLAI

-131 HRNLERAERKFDL
+131 QRNIDRAERKFDL

-156 SNASADSIGD
+156 SNVAADSLGD
-166 ENILIDDLRL
+166 DEILIDDLRL
-176 LAERA
+176 LGERA

-193 AWGRHVNTWQQVW
+193 AWGRHVNTYQQVW
-206 NIVRQADH
+206 NLVRQADH
-214 PSLGVLLD
+214 PAVGVILD

-232 PSAIAEIPG
+232 PAAIADIPG

-271 QGEFDLPGFLAPII
+271 QGEFDLAGFLAPILR
-285 KSGYTG
+285 SGYRG

-301 FRAAPPRANAADGL
+301 FRAAPPRQNAADGL
-315 RSLLYLEEKTRQR
+315 RSLLYLEEKTHKR
-328 LAQETTP
+328 LEKEGHQIEPGVLFTP
-335 AVSLDILFETPKASE
+335 PAAHRYDGV
-350 YNGIEFLEFAVDESL
+350 EFLEFAVDEAV
-365 GAKLSHW
+365 GARLSGW
-372 LERLGFVK
+372 LERLGFAR

-387 SVSLLRQGDIN
+387 DVSLLRQGDIN
-398 LILNSEPYSFAHSF
+398 IVLNAEPYSFGHNF
-412 FEAHGPS
+412 FESHGPS
-419 LCATAVR
+419 LCATALRVR
-426 VKDSASALARA
+426 NGAQALQRA
-437 VAYKG
+437 CDYRG
-442 QPYRGLVGPNELELA
+442 QPYRGLVGPNEREIP

-468 LVDQDADV
+468 LVEQGGEGQTIYD
-476 YGTDFHLQ
+476 TDFSLNASAQ
-484 PAAVAGGGLK
+484 VSGGLQ
-494 RIDHMAMALPA
+494 RIDHMALALPA

-539 ALRSRDSSIRLP
+539 AIRSRCSSIRLP

-556 NRNTAISHALSSY
+556 NRNTAIAHALSSY
-569 RGSGVHH
+569 QGSGVHH
-576 IAFDCDD
+576 IAFSCDD
-583 IFAEVSRAKEAG
+583 IFAEVARAKEAG
-595 VPLLDIPLNYYDDL
+595 VPLLEIPLNYYDDL

-624 YFNVLYDRDAQGG
+624 YYNVLYDRDAQGG
-637 ELFHVYTEPFEGRFF
+637 ELFHVYTEPFEERFF
-652 FEIIQRKNGY
+652 FEIIQRKGGY
-662 AGYGAAN
+662 VGYGAAN

-678 KSRSG
+678 KARSG
-683 AVRLAKL
+683 GLKRPRL

>member
-1 VFDCQANNSPERNA
+1 
-15 IPVGARLAGDGVL
+15 
-28 KIAFASKLRSCK
+28 
-40 KGCDAFNKIVS
+40 
-51 TTGSRNMQRSIA
+51 MQRSIA

-99 PREIK
+99 PREVK

-131 HRNLERAERKFDL
+131 ARNLERAERKFDL

-156 SNASADSIGD
+156 SNASADSLGD
-166 ENILIDDLRL
+166 ERILLDDLSL
-176 LAERA
+176 LAEHA
-181 GARGLRIGYEAL
+181 GRRGLRIGYEAL
-193 AWGRHVNTWQQVW
+193 AWGKHVNTWQQVW
-206 NIVRQADH
+206 DLVRQVDH
-214 PSLGVLLD
+214 PALGVLLD

-232 PSAIAEIPG
+232 PSGIAKIPG

-271 QGEFDLPGFLAPII
+271 QGEFDLAGFLAPII

-301 FRAAPPRANAADGL
+301 FRAAPTRANAADGL
-315 RSLLYLEEKTRQR
+315 RSLLYLEEKTRER
-328 LAQETTP
+328 LRQEAPAQPVE
-335 AVSLDILFETPKASE
+335 ILFDTPPASE
-350 YNGIEFLEFAVDESL
+350 YDGIEFLEFAVDESL
-365 GAKLSHW
+365 GAKLTHW

-398 LILNSEPYSFAHSF
+398 LILNCEPYSFAHNF

-426 VKDSASALARA
+426 VNNSAKALERA

-468 LVDQDADV
+468 LVDEFEGVLYD
-476 YGTDFHLQ
+476 TDFNLQ
-484 PAAVAGGGLK
+484 PTASTGGGLL

-539 ALRSRDSSIRLP
+539 ALRSRCSSIRLP

-576 IAFDCDD
+576 IAFDCAD
-583 IFAEVSRAKEAG
+583 IFAEVSRAKGAG

-624 YFNVLYDRDAQGG
+624 YYNVLYDRDVQGG

-683 AVRLAKL
+683 AVRQARL

>member
-1 VFDCQANNSPERNA
+1 
-15 IPVGARLAGDGVL
+15 
-28 KIAFASKLRSCK
+28 
-40 KGCDAFNKIVS
+40 
-51 TTGSRNMQRSIA
+51 MQRSIA
-63 TVSLSGTLPEKLEAI
+63 TVSLSGTLSEKLEAI

-131 HRNLERAERKFDL
+131 PRNLERAERKFDL

-156 SNASADSIGD
+156 SNASADSLGD
-166 ENILIDDLRL
+166 RQILIDDLHL

-193 AWGRHVNTWQQVW
+193 AWGRHVNTYQQVW
-206 NIVRQADH
+206 DIVRSADH

-232 PSAIAEIPG
+232 PAAIAEIPG

-253 ILAMDVLEWS
+253 LLAMDVLEWS

-315 RSLLYLEEKTRQR
+315 RSLLYLEEKTRER
-328 LAQETTP
+328 LLQEGQPVANIDTLFAPP
-335 AVSLDILFETPKASE
+335 AVQPYGGT
-350 YNGIEFLEFAVDESL
+350 EFLEFAVDEAL
-365 GAKLSHW
+365 GAKLGGW
-372 LERLGFVK
+372 LERLGFAR

-387 SVSLLRQGDIN
+387 SVSLMRQGDIN

-419 LCATAVR
+419 VCATAIR
-426 VKDSASALARA
+426 VKDSAKALERA

-457 AVRAPDGSLIY
+457 AVREPDGSLIY
-468 LVDQDADV
+468 LVDQQQGGQHLYD
-476 YGTDFHLQ
+476 TDFNMHSGV
-484 PAAVAGGGLK
+484 VAKGGLK

-539 ALRSRDSSIRLP
+539 ALRSRCSSIRLP

-624 YFNVLYDRDAQGG
+624 YYNVLYDRDAQGG

-683 AVRLAKL
+683 AVRQAKL

>member
-1 VFDCQANNSPERNA
+1 
-15 IPVGARLAGDGVL
+15 
-28 KIAFASKLRSCK
+28 
-40 KGCDAFNKIVS
+40 
-51 TTGSRNMQRSIA
+51 MQRSIA

-99 PREIK
+99 PREVR

-131 HRNLERAERKFDL
+131 GRNLERAERKFDL

-156 SNASADSIGD
+156 SNASADCVGD
-166 ENILIDDLRL
+166 ERILLDDLSL
-176 LAERA
+176 LAEHA
-181 GARGLRIGYEAL
+181 GRRGLRIGYEAL
-193 AWGRHVNTWQQVW
+193 AWGKHVNTWQQVW
-206 NIVRQADH
+206 NLVRQVDH

-232 PSAIAEIPG
+232 PTAIAEIPG

-271 QGEFDLPGFLAPII
+271 QGEFDLAGFLAPII

-301 FRAAPPRANAADGL
+301 FRAAPTRANAADGL

-328 LAQETTP
+328 LAEEAPATP
-335 AVSLDILFETPKASE
+335 VDILFETPAASE
-350 YNGIEFLEFAVDESL
+350 YDGIEFLEFAVDENL
-365 GAKLSHW
+365 GAKLTNW

-398 LILNSEPYSFAHSF
+398 LILNCEPYSFAHNF

-419 LCATAVR
+419 LCATAIR
-426 VKDSASALARA
+426 VKDSAKALERA

-468 LVDQDADV
+468 LVDQSEGGLYD
-476 YGTDFHLQ
+476 TDFNLQ
-484 PAAVAGGGLK
+484 SAATDAGGLL

-539 ALRSRDSSIRLP
+539 ALRSRCSSIRLP

-576 IAFDCDD
+576 IAFDCAD
-583 IFAEVSRAKEAG
+583 IFAEVRRAKEAG

-624 YFNVLYDRDAQGG
+624 YYNVLYDRDAQGG

-683 AVRLAKL
+683 AVRQARL

>member
-1 VFDCQANNSPERNA
+1 
-15 IPVGARLAGDGVL
+15 
-28 KIAFASKLRSCK
+28 
-40 KGCDAFNKIVS
+40 
-51 TTGSRNMQRSIA
+51 MQRSIA

-131 HRNLERAERKFDL
+131 PRNLERAERKFDL

-156 SNASADSIGD
+156 SNASADSLGD
-166 ENILIDDLRL
+166 RQILIDDLHL

-193 AWGRHVNTWQQVW
+193 AWGRHVNTYQQVW
-206 NIVRQADH
+206 DIVRSADH

-232 PSAIAEIPG
+232 PAAIAEIPG

-315 RSLLYLEEKTRQR
+315 RSLLYLEEKTRER
-328 LAQETTP
+328 LLQEGLPVANIDTLFAPP
-335 AVSLDILFETPKASE
+335 AVQAYGGT
-350 YNGIEFLEFAVDESL
+350 EFLEFAVDEAL
-365 GAKLSHW
+365 GAKLGGW
-372 LERLGFVK
+372 LERLGFAR

-387 SVSLLRQGDIN
+387 SVSLMRQGDIN

-419 LCATAVR
+419 VCATAIR
-426 VKDSASALARA
+426 VKDSAKALERA

-457 AVRAPDGSLIY
+457 AVREPDGSLIY
-468 LVDQDADV
+468 LVDQQQGGQHLYD
-476 YGTDFHLQ
+476 TDFNMHSGV
-484 PAAVAGGGLK
+484 VAKGGLK

-539 ALRSRDSSIRLP
+539 ALRSRCSSIRLP

-569 RGSGVHH
+569 RGCGVHH

-624 YFNVLYDRDAQGG
+624 YYNVLYDRDAQGG

-683 AVRLAKL
+683 AVRQAKL

>member
-1 VFDCQANNSPERNA
+1 
-15 IPVGARLAGDGVL
+15 
-28 KIAFASKLRSCK
+28 
-40 KGCDAFNKIVS
+40 
-51 TTGSRNMQRSIA
+51 MQRSIA

-99 PREIK
+99 PREIR

-131 HRNLERAERKFDL
+131 QRNLERAERKFDL

-156 SNASADSIGD
+156 SNAAADSVGD
-166 ENILIDDLRL
+166 RQILVDDLRL

-181 GARGLRIGYEAL
+181 GSRGLRIGYEAL
-193 AWGRHVNTWQQVW
+193 AWGRHVNTYQQVW
-206 NIVRQADH
+206 DIVREADH

-232 PSAIAEIPG
+232 PAAIAEIPG

-271 QGEFDLPGFLAPII
+271 QGDFDLPGFLAPII

-328 LAQETTP
+328 LEQEAAPVANIDT
-335 AVSLDILFETPKASE
+335 LFAPPPASE
-350 YNGIEFLEFAVDESL
+350 YGGTEFLEFAVDEAL
-365 GAKLSHW
+365 GAKLGGW
-372 LERLGFVK
+372 LERLGFAR

-387 SVSLLRQGDIN
+387 SVSLMRQGDIN

-419 LCATAVR
+419 VCATAIR
-426 VKDSASALARA
+426 VKDSAKALERA

-457 AVRAPDGSLIY
+457 AVRELDGSLIY
-468 LVDQDADV
+468 LVDQEQGGQHLYD
-476 YGTDFHLQ
+476 TDFNML
-484 PAAVAGGGLK
+484 PGVVAKGGLK

-505 DSLDSWVLFY
+505 DNLDSWVLFY
-515 KSLLDFEADDE
+515 KSLLDFTADDE

-539 ALRSRDSSIRLP
+539 ALRSRCSTIRLP

-556 NRNTAISHALSSY
+556 NRKTAISHALSSY
-569 RGSGVHH
+569 GGSGVHH

-624 YFNVLYDRDAQGG
+624 YYNVLYDRDAQGG

-662 AGYGAAN
+662 VGYGAAN

-683 AVRLAKL
+683 GVRHAKL

>member
-1 VFDCQANNSPERNA
+1 M
-15 IPVGARLAGDGVL
+15 
-28 KIAFASKLRSCK
+28 K
-40 KGCDAFNKIVS
+40 
-51 TTGSRNMQRSIA
+51 RSIA

-99 PREIK
+99 PREVR

-120 RDFEGCRRDRL
+120 RDFEGGRRDRMA
-131 HRNLERAERKFDL
+131 RSFDRAERKFDL

-156 SNASADSIGD
+156 SNTAADSVGD
-166 ENILIDDLRL
+166 QQILVDDLREL
-176 LAERA
+176 GERA
-181 GARGLRIGYEAL
+181 GKRGLRIGYEAL
-193 AWGRHVNTWQQVW
+193 AWGRHVNTYQQVW
-206 NIVRQADH
+206 DIVRQADH
-214 PSLGVLLD
+214 PALGVLLD

-232 PSAIAEIPG
+232 PAAIADIPG

-285 KSGYTG
+285 KTGYTG

-315 RSLLYLEEKTRQR
+315 RSLLYLEEKTRQ
-328 LAQETTP
+328 LLEQEAQP
-335 AVSLDILFETPKASE
+335 VANLDILFAPPQADE
-350 YNGIEFLEFAVDESL
+350 YKGIEFLEFAVDETL
-365 GAKLSHW
+365 GAKLGQW
-372 LERLGFVK
+372 LEQLGFAK

-387 SVSLLRQGDIN
+387 NVSLLRQGDIN
-398 LILNSEPYSFAHSF
+398 LILNSEPYSFAHNF
-412 FEAHGPS
+412 FESHGPS
-419 LCATAVR
+419 LCATAIR
-426 VKDSASALARA
+426 VKDSASALERA

-442 QPYRGLVGPNELELA
+442 QPFRGLVGPNERELA
-457 AVRAPDGSLIY
+457 AVRALDGSLIY
-468 LVDQDADV
+468 LVDQDADGRTI
-476 YGTDFHLQ
+476 YDTDFSLA
-484 PAAVAGGGLK
+484 PAAGPGLLK
-494 RIDHMAMALPA
+494 SIDHMAMAIPP
-505 DSLDSWVLFY
+505 DTLDSWVLFY
-515 KSLLDFEADDE
+515 KSVLDFKADDE

-539 ALRSRDSSIRLP
+539 AVRARDSSIRLP

-556 NRNTAISHALSSY
+556 NRNTAISHALSTY

-583 IFAEVSRAKEAG
+583 IFAAVSKAKEAG
-595 VPLLDIPLNYYDDL
+595 VALLDIPLNYYDDL

-624 YFNVLYDRDAQGG
+624 YYNVLYDRDANGG
-637 ELFHVYTEPFEGRFF
+637 ELFHVYTEPFEERFF
-652 FEIIQRKNGY
+652 FEILQRRGGY

-669 VAVRLAAMA
+669 VAVRLSAMA
-678 KSRSG
+678 KARAG
-683 AVRLAKL
+683 GLRHAKL

>member
-1 VFDCQANNSPERNA
+1 
-15 IPVGARLAGDGVL
+15 
-28 KIAFASKLRSCK
+28 
-40 KGCDAFNKIVS
+40 
-51 TTGSRNMQRSIA
+51 MQRSIA

-89 ENDLLYYDGS
+89 ENDLLYYAGS
-99 PREIK
+99 PRDIR

-131 HRNLERAERKFDL
+131 EKNLDRAERKFDL

-156 SNASADSIGD
+156 SNVATDSLGD
-166 ENILIDDLRL
+166 EEILVDDLRL
-176 LAERA
+176 LGERA
-181 GARGLRIGYEAL
+181 GARNLRIGYEAL

-214 PSLGVLLD
+214 PALGVLLD

-232 PSAIAEIPG
+232 PRAIAEIPG

-271 QGEFDLPGFLAPII
+271 QGEFDLAGFLAPIL
-285 KSGYTG
+285 KSSYSG
-291 PLSLEIFNDG
+291 PLSLEVFNDG

-328 LAQETTP
+328 LEKEAALP
-335 AVSLDILFETPKASE
+335 ADPQLLFAPPPACR
-350 YNGIEFLEFAVDESL
+350 YDGVEFLEFAVDEAQ
-365 GAKLSHW
+365 GAKLAGW
-372 LERLGFVK
+372 LERLGF
-380 AGQHRSK
+380 ARSGQHRSK
-387 SVSLLRQGDIN
+387 AVSLLSQGDIK
-398 LILNSEPYSFAHSF
+398 IVLNAEPYSFAHSF

-419 LCATAVR
+419 LCATALR
-426 VKDSASALARA
+426 VKDSVSALERARA
-437 VAYKG
+437 FKG
-442 QPYRGLVGPNELELA
+442 QPYRGLVGPNEREIP

-468 LVDQDADV
+468 LVESAEPGSTIYDS
-476 YGTDFHLQ
+476 DFQLDSQ
-484 PAAVAGGGLK
+484 AGAGGGLQ

-539 ALRSRDSSIRLP
+539 AIRSRCSSVRLP
-551 LNISE
+551 LNVSE

-576 IAFDCDD
+576 IAFSCAD
-583 IFAEVSRAKEAG
+583 IFVEVSRAKDAG

-624 YFNVLYDRDAQGG
+624 YYNVLYDRDAQGG
-637 ELFHVYTEPFEGRFF
+637 ELFHVYTEAFDERFF

-662 AGYGAAN
+662 VGYGAAN

-683 AVRLAKL
+683 AARPVRL

>member
-1 VFDCQANNSPERNA
+1 
-15 IPVGARLAGDGVL
+15 
-28 KIAFASKLRSCK
+28 
-40 KGCDAFNKIVS
+40 
-51 TTGSRNMQRSIA
+51 MQRSIA

-99 PREIK
+99 PRDVRR
-104 QMCADLGIAI
+104 MCADLGIAI

-131 HRNLERAERKFDL
+131 PRNLDRAERKFDL
-144 MQELGTDLVLVC
+144 MQELDTDLVLVC
-156 SNASADSIGD
+156 SNVAADSLGD
-166 ENILIDDLRL
+166 EAMLVDDLRL

-181 GARGLRIGYEAL
+181 AARGLRIGYEAL
-193 AWGRHVNTWQQVW
+193 AWGRHVHTYQQVW
-206 NIVRQADH
+206 NLVRQADH
-214 PSLGVLLD
+214 PALGVILD

-232 PSAIAEIPG
+232 PAAIAEIPG

-271 QGEFDLPGFLAPII
+271 QGEFDLAGFLAPII
-285 KSGYTG
+285 RTGYTG
-291 PLSLEIFNDG
+291 PLSLEVFNDG

-315 RSLLYLEEKTRQR
+315 RSLLYLEEKTRKLLERQLQDR
-328 LAQETTP
+328 LLQENGAAAVDLDLLFAP
-335 AVSLDILFETPKASE
+335 APASR
-350 YNGIEFLEFAVDESL
+350 YDGVEFLEFAVDEAV
-365 GAKLSHW
+365 GAKLSNW
-372 LERLGFVK
+372 LERLGFAH

-387 SVSLLRQGDIN
+387 DVSLLRQGDIN
-398 LILNSEPYSFAHSF
+398 IVLNAEPYSFAHSF

-419 LCATAVR
+419 LCATALR
-426 VKDSASALARA
+426 VKDGAGALQRA
-437 VAYKG
+437 CDYRG
-442 QPYRGLVGPNELELA
+442 QPYRGLVGPNEREIP

-468 LVDQDADV
+468 LVEQAAEGQTIYDNDFRLDPGADQK
-476 YGTDFHLQ
+476 
-484 PAAVAGGGLK
+484 GGLQ
-494 RIDHMAMALPA
+494 RIDHMALALPA

-526 VVLPDPYGLVKSR
+526 VVLPDPYGLVRSR
-539 ALRSRDSSIRLP
+539 ALRSRCSSVRLP

-556 NRNTAISHALSSY
+556 NRNTAIAHALSSY

-576 IAFDCDD
+576 IAFSCAD
-583 IFAEVSRAKEAG
+583 IFHEVARAKEAG

-624 YFNVLYDRDAQGG
+624 YYNVLYDRDTQGG
-637 ELFHVYTEPFEGRFF
+637 ELFHVYTEAFEERFF

-662 AGYGAAN
+662 VGYGAAN

-678 KSRSG
+678 KARSG
-683 AVRLAKL
+683 ASKRTQL

>member
-1 VFDCQANNSPERNA
+1 
-15 IPVGARLAGDGVL
+15 
-28 KIAFASKLRSCK
+28 
-40 KGCDAFNKIVS
+40 
-51 TTGSRNMQRSIA
+51 MQRSIA

-99 PREIK
+99 PREVR

-131 HRNLERAERKFDL
+131 ARNLERAERKFDL

-156 SNASADSIGD
+156 SNASADCVGD
-166 ENILIDDLRL
+166 ESILRDDLSL
-176 LAERA
+176 LAEHA
-181 GARGLRIGYEAL
+181 GRRGLRIGYEAL
-193 AWGRHVNTWQQVW
+193 AWGKHVNTWQQVW
-206 NIVRQADH
+206 NLVRQVDH

-232 PSAIAEIPG
+232 PSAIAQIPG

-271 QGEFDLPGFLAPII
+271 QGEFDLAGFLAPII

-301 FRAAPPRANAADGL
+301 FRAAPTRANAADGL

-328 LAQETTP
+328 LAEEQP
-335 AVSLDILFETPKASE
+335 AAPLDILFETPPASE
-350 YNGIEFLEFAVDESL
+350 YDGIEFLEFAVDESL
-365 GAKLSHW
+365 SAKLSHW

-387 SVSLLRQGDIN
+387 AVSLLRQGDIN
-398 LILNSEPYSFAHSF
+398 LILNCEPYSFAHNF

-419 LCATAVR
+419 LCATALR
-426 VKDSASALARA
+426 VKDSAKALERA

-468 LVDQDADV
+468 LVDPSEGGLYD
-476 YGTDFHLQ
+476 TDFNLQ
-484 PAAVAGGGLK
+484 PTTVSCGGLL

-539 ALRSRDSSIRLP
+539 ALRSRCSSIRLP

-576 IAFDCDD
+576 IAFDCAD
-583 IFAEVSRAKEAG
+583 IFAEVRRAKEAG

-624 YFNVLYDRDAQGG
+624 YYNVLYDRDAQGG

-652 FEIIQRKNGY
+652 FEIIQRKKGY

-683 AVRLAKL
+683 AVRQARL

>member
-1 VFDCQANNSPERNA
+1 
-15 IPVGARLAGDGVL
+15 
-28 KIAFASKLRSCK
+28 
-40 KGCDAFNKIVS
+40 
-51 TTGSRNMQRSIA
+51 MQRSIA

-131 HRNLERAERKFDL
+131 ARNLERAERKFDL

-156 SNASADSIGD
+156 SNASADSVGD
-166 ENILIDDLRL
+166 QQILVDDLRL
-176 LAERA
+176 LAEHA

-193 AWGRHVNTWQQVW
+193 AWGRHVNTYQQVW
-206 NIVRQADH
+206 DIVRQADH

-232 PSAIAEIPG
+232 PRAIADIPG

-285 KSGYTG
+285 QSGYTG

-328 LAQETTP
+328 LEQEATP
-335 AVSLDILFETPKASE
+335 VANREILFETPKASE

-365 GAKLSHW
+365 GAKLSNW

-426 VKDSASALARA
+426 VNDSASALARA

-468 LVDQDADV
+468 LVDEEADV
-476 YGTDFHLQ
+476 YGTDFNLL
-484 PAAVAGGGLK
+484 PGAVARGGLK

-583 IFAEVSRAKEAG
+583 IFAEVRRAKEAG

-624 YFNVLYDRDAQGG
+624 YYNVLYDRDAQGG

-683 AVRLAKL
+683 AVRQAKL

>member
-1 VFDCQANNSPERNA
+1 
-15 IPVGARLAGDGVL
+15 
-28 KIAFASKLRSCK
+28 
-40 KGCDAFNKIVS
+40 
-51 TTGSRNMQRSIA
+51 MQRSIA

-99 PREIK
+99 PTEIRK
-104 QMCADLGIAI
+104 RCADLGIAI

-131 HRNLERAERKFDL
+131 QRNIDRAERKFDL

-156 SNASADSIGD
+156 SNVAADSLGD
-166 ENILIDDLRL
+166 EEILVDDLRL
-176 LAERA
+176 LGERA

-193 AWGRHVNTWQQVW
+193 AWGRHVNTYQQVW
-206 NIVRQADH
+206 NLVRQADH
-214 PSLGVLLD
+214 SAVGMILD
-222 SFHTLSLKGD
+222 SFHTLSLRGD

-271 QGEFDLPGFLAPII
+271 QGEFDLAGFLAPILRT
-285 KSGYTG
+285 GYRG

-301 FRAAPPRANAADGL
+301 FRAAPPRQNAADGL
-315 RSLLYLEEKTRQR
+315 RSLLYLEEKTHKR
-328 LAQETTP
+328 LEKEGHQIEPGVLFTP
-335 AVSLDILFETPKASE
+335 PAAHPYA
-350 YNGIEFLEFAVDESL
+350 GIEFLEFAVDEAV
-365 GAKLSHW
+365 GARLAGW
-372 LERLGFVK
+372 LERLGFAH

-387 SVSLLRQGDIN
+387 DVSLLRQGDIN
-398 LILNSEPYSFAHSF
+398 IVLNAEPYSFAHNF
-412 FEAHGPS
+412 FASHGPS
-419 LCATAVR
+419 LCATALR
-426 VKDSASALARA
+426 VKDGADALQRA
-437 VAYKG
+437 CDYRG
-442 QPYRGLVGPNELELA
+442 QPYRGLVGPNEREVP

-468 LVDQDADV
+468 LVEQAGEGQTIYD
-476 YGTDFHLQ
+476 TDFSLN
-484 PAAVAGGGLK
+484 PAATATGSLQ
-494 RIDHMAMALPA
+494 RIDHMALALPA

-539 ALRSRDSSIRLP
+539 AIRSRCSSIRLP

-556 NRNTAISHALSSY
+556 NRNTAIAHALSSY
-569 RGSGVHH
+569 QGSGVHH
-576 IAFDCDD
+576 IAFSCED
-583 IFAEVSRAKEAG
+583 IFAEVARAKEAG
-595 VPLLDIPLNYYDDL
+595 VPLLEIPLNYYDDL

-624 YFNVLYDRDAQGG
+624 YYNVLYDRDAQGG
-637 ELFHVYTEPFEGRFF
+637 ELFHVYTEPFEERFF
-652 FEIIQRKNGY
+652 FEIIQRKGGY
-662 AGYGAAN
+662 VGYGAAN

-678 KSRSG
+678 KARSG
-683 AVRLAKL
+683 GLKRPRL

>member
-1 VFDCQANNSPERNA
+1 
-15 IPVGARLAGDGVL
+15 
-28 KIAFASKLRSCK
+28 
-40 KGCDAFNKIVS
+40 
-51 TTGSRNMQRSIA
+51 MQRSIA

-89 ENDLLYYDGS
+89 ENDLLYYAGS
-99 PREIK
+99 PRDIR

-131 HRNLERAERKFDL
+131 EKNLDRAERKFDL

-156 SNASADSIGD
+156 SNVATDSLGD
-166 ENILIDDLRL
+166 EEILVDDLRL
-176 LAERA
+176 LGERA
-181 GARGLRIGYEAL
+181 GARNLRIGYEAL

-214 PSLGVLLD
+214 PALGVLLD

-232 PSAIAEIPG
+232 PRAIAEIPG

-271 QGEFDLPGFLAPII
+271 QGEFDLAGFLAPIL
-285 KSGYTG
+285 KSGYSG
-291 PLSLEIFNDG
+291 PLSLEVFNDG
-301 FRAAPPRANAADGL
+301 FRGAPPRANAADGL

-328 LAQETTP
+328 LEKEAALP
-335 AVSLDILFETPKASE
+335 ADPQLLFAPPPACR
-350 YNGIEFLEFAVDESL
+350 YDGVEFLEFAVDEAQ
-365 GAKLSHW
+365 GAKLAGW
-372 LERLGFVK
+372 LERLGF
-380 AGQHRSK
+380 ARSGQHRSK
-387 SVSLLRQGDIN
+387 AVSLLSQGDIK
-398 LILNSEPYSFAHSF
+398 IVLNAEPYSFAHSF

-419 LCATAVR
+419 LCATALR
-426 VKDSASALARA
+426 VKDSASALERARA
-437 VAYKG
+437 FKG
-442 QPYRGLVGPNELELA
+442 QPYRGLVGPNEREIP

-468 LVDQDADV
+468 LVESAEPGSTIYDS
-476 YGTDFHLQ
+476 DFQLDSQ
-484 PAAVAGGGLK
+484 AGAGGGLQ

-539 ALRSRDSSIRLP
+539 AIRSRCSSVRLP
-551 LNISE
+551 LNVSE

-576 IAFDCDD
+576 IAFSCAD
-583 IFAEVSRAKEAG
+583 IFAEVSRAKDAG

-624 YFNVLYDRDAQGG
+624 YYNVLYDRDAQGG
-637 ELFHVYTEPFEGRFF
+637 ELFHVYTEAFDERFF

-662 AGYGAAN
+662 VGYGAAN

-683 AVRLAKL
+683 AARPVRL

>member
-1 VFDCQANNSPERNA
+1 
-15 IPVGARLAGDGVL
+15 
-28 KIAFASKLRSCK
+28 
-40 KGCDAFNKIVS
+40 
-51 TTGSRNMQRSIA
+51 MQRSIA

-99 PREIK
+99 PREIR

-131 HRNLERAERKFDL
+131 QRNLERAERKFDL

-156 SNASADSIGD
+156 SNAAADSVGD
-166 ENILIDDLRL
+166 RQILVDDLRL

-181 GARGLRIGYEAL
+181 GSRGLRIGYEAL
-193 AWGRHVNTWQQVW
+193 AWGRHVNTYQQVW
-206 NIVRQADH
+206 DIVREADH

-232 PSAIAEIPG
+232 PAAIAEIPG

-271 QGEFDLPGFLAPII
+271 QGDFDLPGFLAPII

-328 LAQETTP
+328 LAQEATP
-335 AVSLDILFETPKASE
+335 VANIDTLFAPPPASE
-350 YNGIEFLEFAVDESL
+350 YGGTEFLEFAVDEAL
-365 GAKLSHW
+365 GAKLGGW
-372 LERLGFVK
+372 LERLGFAK

-387 SVSLLRQGDIN
+387 NVSLMRQGDIN

-419 LCATAVR
+419 VCATAIR
-426 VKDSASALARA
+426 VKDSAKALERA

-457 AVRAPDGSLIY
+457 AVRELDGSLIY
-468 LVDQDADV
+468 LVDQEQGGNLYD
-476 YGTDFHLQ
+476 TDFNML
-484 PAAVAGGGLK
+484 PGVVAKGGLK

-505 DSLDSWVLFY
+505 DNLDSWVLFY
-515 KSLLDFEADDE
+515 KSLLDFTADDE

-539 ALRSRDSSIRLP
+539 ALRSRCSTIRLP

-556 NRNTAISHALSSY
+556 NRKTAISHALSSY
-569 RGSGVHH
+569 GGSGVHH

-583 IFAEVSRAKEAG
+583 IFAKVSRAKETG

-624 YFNVLYDRDAQGG
+624 YYNVLYDRDAQGG

-662 AGYGAAN
+662 VGYGAAN

-683 AVRLAKL
+683 GVRQAKL

>member
-1 VFDCQANNSPERNA
+1 
-15 IPVGARLAGDGVL
+15 
-28 KIAFASKLRSCK
+28 
-40 KGCDAFNKIVS
+40 
-51 TTGSRNMQRSIA
+51 MHRSIA

-89 ENDLLYYDGS
+89 ENDLLYYAGS
-99 PREIK
+99 PRDVRK
-104 QMCADLGIAI
+104 MCADLGIAI

-131 HRNLERAERKFDL
+131 QRNLDRAERKFDL

-156 SNASADSIGD
+156 SNVAADSLGD
-166 ENILIDDLRL
+166 EDILVDDLRL
-176 LAERA
+176 LGERA

-193 AWGRHVNTWQQVW
+193 AWGRHVNTYQQVW
-206 NIVRQADH
+206 NLVRQADH
-214 PSLGVLLD
+214 SAVGVILD

-232 PSAIAEIPG
+232 PAAIADIPG
-241 DKIFFVQMADAP
+241 NKIFFVQMADAP
-253 ILAMDVLEWS
+253 LLAMDVLEWS

-285 KSGYTG
+285 RTGYSG

-301 FRAAPPRANAADGL
+301 FRAAPPRANAVDGL
-315 RSLLYLEEKTRQR
+315 RSLLYLEEKTRQL
-328 LAQETTP
+328 LAADAQAANLDLLFDTP
-335 AVSLDILFETPKASE
+335 PASR
-350 YNGIEFLEFAVDESL
+350 YHGVEFLEFAVDEAA
-365 GAKLSHW
+365 GAKLSGW
-372 LERLGFVK
+372 LERLGFAK
-380 AGQHRSK
+380 AGEHRSK
-387 SVSLLRQGDIN
+387 DVSLLRQGDIN
-398 LILNSEPYSFAHSF
+398 IVLNAEPYSFAHGF

-419 LCATAVR
+419 LCATALK
-426 VKDSASALARA
+426 VKDGATALQRA
-437 VAYKG
+437 IDYRG
-442 QPYRGLVGPNELELA
+442 HPYRGLVGPNEREVPA
-457 AVRAPDGSLIY
+457 MRAPDGSLIY
-468 LVDQDADV
+468 LVDQAEAGQTIYDS
-476 YGTDFHLQ
+476 DFKLD
-484 PAAVAGGGLK
+484 PAAVPTGSLQ
-494 RIDHMAMALPA
+494 RIDHMALALPA
-505 DSLDSWVLFY
+505 ESLDSWVLFY

-539 ALRSRDSSIRLP
+539 ALRSRCSSVRLP

-556 NRNTAISHALSSY
+556 NRNTAIAHALSSY

-576 IAFDCDD
+576 IAFSCED
-583 IFAEVSRAKEAG
+583 IFKEVERAKEAG

-624 YFNVLYDRDAQGG
+624 YYNVLYDRDAQGG
-637 ELFHVYTEPFEGRFF
+637 ELFHVYTEAFEERFF

-662 AGYGAAN
+662 VGYGAAN

-678 KSRSG
+678 KARSG
-683 AVRLAKL
+683 SVRQAKL